1 MTKKV
6 VGNVR
11 TTLSQEEVESKYSD
25 GHYKLLFTNDNGVLE
40 EYPAY
45 NLTECM
51 SALLLLQGSEWQ
63 ITGRKKDIEGEVTT
77 ETFLTKRSIDPQ
89 SWLVDINKWIEVK
102 SRDKQTKPSLF
113 DLF

>member
-1 MTKKV
+1 MTKK
-6 VGNVR
+6 GIASVR
-11 TTLSQEEVESKYSD
+11 TKLSQEEVESKYSD

-63 ITGRKKDIEGEVTT
+63 LSGRKKDMEGTVTV
-77 ETFLTKRSIDPQ
+77 ETFLTNRSVDPQ
-89 SWLVDINKWIEVK
+89 SWCVEINKWIEVK

-113 DLF
+113 NLF

>member
-6 VGNVR
+6 VGSVR

-63 ITGRKKDIEGEVTT
+63 LSGRKKVIEGEVTN

-89 SWLVDINKWIEVK
+89 RWLVEITTWIDIK

-113 DLF
+113 NLF